1 MKTINAYLAYIL
13 VAFAATTTSAANAQ
27 TAFKM
32 TERYQQ
38 ETFATAA
45 IPADVTARTF
55 STPPAKTHLDLIYT
69 IPAAWTSKVVI
80 TDYENES
87 IFTLVEENKPAT
99 FLFSVAKITAAQWM
113 KLQGQIQNYSI
124 LENKDGYIVFLQKG
138 KVKNNEMEI
147 MLASLQVK

>member
-1 MKTINAYLAYIL
+1 MKTINGYLAFIL
-13 VAFAATTTSAANAQ
+13 LVVAATTDVVNAQ
-27 TAFKM
+27 TAFKL
-32 TERYQQ
+32 TERFQQ
-38 ETFATAA
+38 ETFALAA
-45 IPADVTARTF
+45 IPANATARTF
-55 STPPAKTHLDLIYT
+55 SSPPAKTHLDLIYT

-99 FLFSVAKITAAQWM
+99 FLFSVTKVYTAQWM
-113 KLQGQIQNYSI
+113 KLQGQLMNYSI

-138 KVKNNEMEI
+138 KVRNNEIET

>member
-1 MKTINAYLAYIL
+1 MKTINAYLASIL
-13 VAFAATTTSAANAQ
+13 LTVAATTGTAEANDMAVVPAETTAHIFSSPLVTS
-27 TAFKM
+27 
-32 TERYQQ
+32 
-38 ETFATAA
+38 
-45 IPADVTARTF
+45 
-55 STPPAKTHLDLIYT
+55 HLDLIYT

-99 FLFSVAKITAAQWM
+99 FLFSVTKITTAQWM
-113 KLQGQIQNYSI
+113 KLHGQLQNYSI

-138 KVKNNEMEI
+138 KVKNNEMEM

>member
-1 MKTINAYLAYIL
+1 MKTINAYLAFIL
-13 VAFAATTTSAANAQ
+13 LTVAATTGTATAQ

-32 TERYQQ
+32 TERFQQ
-38 ETFATAA
+38 ETFALTA
-45 IPADVTARTF
+45 IPANATARTF
-55 STPPAKTHLDLIYT
+55 SSPPAKTHLDLIYT

-99 FLFSVAKITAAQWM
+99 FLFSVTKVSTVQWM
-113 KLQGQIQNYSI
+113 KLQGQVKNYSI

-138 KVKNNEMEI
+138 KVRNNEIET